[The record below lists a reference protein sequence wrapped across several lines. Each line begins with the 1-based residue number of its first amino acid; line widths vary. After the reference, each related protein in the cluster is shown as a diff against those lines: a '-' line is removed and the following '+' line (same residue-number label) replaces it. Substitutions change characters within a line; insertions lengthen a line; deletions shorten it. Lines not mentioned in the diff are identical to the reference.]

1 MTDDFDISPPNADA
15 DDGDERLRAL
25 LAVAP
30 LDEVTRRRLVTTAI
44 GATRAEDEAAR
55 GPRSHRRVAWLSAA
69 VAATVAALAVIT
81 IALAGGGNDS
91 VPRDERGRAP
101 RWSSSPESRARATNP
116 SPATGST
123 DQTSPLAGATSAAGK
138 TLLEGGVRNL
148 GNLGQ
153 FASASALRTT
163 VEHTLRSSTEESG
176 AAPSFAMKNVAPNAA
191 LACATTASGAVP
203 GFVTFEATG
212 TATVR
217 GHAALV
223 FVARTG
229 DGRHVLIV
237 VRQANDGT
245 CDVRT
250 ATPLG

>member
-44 GATRAEDEAAR
+44 AAARPEDEAAR

-91 VPRDERGRAP
+91 VPRAART
-101 RWSSSPESRARATNP
+101 SPESRARATNP

-217 GHAALV
+217 GRAALV
-223 FVARTG
+223 FVARTD

>member
-91 VPRDERGRAP
+91 AP
-101 RWSSSPESRARATNP
+101 RAARTSPESRARATNP